1 MVGSATGG
9 IPVGTL
15 RSILKLSRGY
25 FLIPGLL
32 LYFLGAEVAHVNGA
46 GYQLDALLL
55 GYLPLGF
62 AHLSVSFSNDYFD
75 QEADRSGQSQ
85 GFSGG
90 SGVLVSHPEL
100 APLARNIAIGLL
112 AASWL
117 SAALVAVWFALPLA
131 YLALV
136 FSGSLLGW
144 YYTAPPLKLAYR
156 GWSEVANV
164 VAVGLLIPG
173 LGYYMMRRT
182 IDLPFLALTVPLA
195 CYGLF
200 FILSVHLPDIESD
213 ELAGKRNL
221 LTRFGKR
228 AGGFVVLGAS
238 MAGAAT
244 LALVLWGT
252 ALGDNGRAIPIALPS
267 IIPITAATLWI
278 LREPVS
284 KEQRGRQTKLDLAS
298 VMLFLVAAVLVIY
311 ASVGALE

>member
-1 MVGSATGG
+1 
-9 IPVGTL
+9 L
-15 RSILKLSRGY
+15 ILKLSRGY

-32 LYFLGAEVAHVNGA
+32 LYFLGAEVAHAYGA
-46 GYQLDALLL
+46 SYQLDVLLL

-75 QEADRSGQSQ
+75 READRSGQSQ

-112 AASWL
+112 VASWL
-117 SAALVAVWFALPLA
+117 SGALVAVWFALPLA
-131 YLALV
+131 YLVLV
-136 FSGSLLGW
+136 LCGSLLGW
-144 YYTAPPLKLAYR
+144 YYSAPPLKLAYR
-156 GWSEVANV
+156 GLSEAANV
-164 VAVGLLIPG
+164 LAVGLLIPG

-182 IDLPFLALTVPLA
+182 IELPFLALTVPLA

-213 ELAGKRNL
+213 ILAGKRNL

-228 AGGFVVLGAS
+228 AGGFMALGAS

-244 LALVLWGT
+244 LTLVLYGT
-252 ALGDNGRAIPIALPS
+252 ALGDNGRAILIGLASMIPIAA
-267 IIPITAATLWI
+267 TTLWV
-278 LREPVS
+278 LKEPGS

-298 VMLFLVAAVLVIY
+298 VMLFLVAVVLVLY
-311 ASVGALE
+311 AFP